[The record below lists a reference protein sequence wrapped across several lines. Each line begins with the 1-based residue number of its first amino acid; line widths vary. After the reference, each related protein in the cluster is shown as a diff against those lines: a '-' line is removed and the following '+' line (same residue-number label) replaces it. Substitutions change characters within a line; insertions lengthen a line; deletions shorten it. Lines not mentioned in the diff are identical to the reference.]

1 MLVELRIRDL
11 AIIDEVDIGFSRGL
25 NVLTGETGAGKSIII
40 NAVNMLLGD
49 RSSDGLVR
57 TGAEQ
62 GTVEALFDFSGK
74 PHIEERLKAMGLPDS
89 RDVLIKRMVMASGR
103 SRVFV
108 NGELSTLTTIS
119 KIGEVLLSVYGQYE
133 HQSLQKAERHIDIL
147 DEYGKLV
154 PLRRDYEGIFRD
166 MEGFRRELAGLRE
179 RESQTIKDREL
190 MRFQSQEIASANLD
204 EGEEDALSEQRTLLA
219 NAERLHERADL
230 AEGTLYSGDSS
241 ISEKLTTVLQ
251 KVREI
256 SKIDSSMESLAKTIE
271 TSIYQLEEVAFALR
285 DYRDKVECDP
295 EALEAVERRF
305 DEIRRLKTKYGDTI
319 KEVFH
324 FKSRL
329 DDQLQTLESDRARIE
344 ELEEHLTRVE
354 QKTVELARDLSR
366 KRKSVAETFRKVM
379 EEELVSLGMANTVF
393 EIRFGADRPMAREKW
408 VVACE
413 VPLGPRGMDTAEFYI
428 SPNVGEEPR
437 PLSRIA
443 SGGELSRIMLA
454 IRRIIASTE
463 PGQTLIFDEVDSGIG
478 GAVAEVVG
486 KKLKDLSLY
495 HQVLCV
501 THLPQIAC
509 FADVHH
515 RVTKKAQTNRTLT
528 RTRELKAKERVDEIA
543 RMLGG
548 IHITDKTRAHASE
561 MIENARK
568 QLSRLRNQTTNVR
581 QNESAV

>member
-1 MLVELRIRDL
+1 
-11 AIIDEVDIGFSRGL
+11 
-25 NVLTGETGAGKSIII
+25 
-40 NAVNMLLGD
+40 
-49 RSSDGLVR
+49 LVR

-74 PHIEERLKAMGLPDS
+74 PHIEEKLKAMGLPDS
-89 RDVLIKRMVMASGR
+89 RDVLIKRTVMASGR

-154 PLRRDYEGIFRD
+154 PLRSDYEATFRD
-166 MEGFRRELAGLRE
+166 MEGVRRELADLRE

-190 MRFQSQEIASANLD
+190 MRFQSQEIASANLH

-344 ELEEHLTRVE
+344 ELEEHLIRAE
-354 QKTVELARDLSR
+354 QKTVELARTLSR
-366 KRKSVAETFRKVM
+366 KRKAVAEAFRKVM

-393 EIRFGADRPMAREKW
+393 KVRFGADRPMAREKW
-408 VVACE
+408 VDACE

-454 IRRIIASTE
+454 IRRIIASAE

-528 RTRELKAKERVDEIA
+528 RTRELKTKERVDEIA

-568 QLSRLRNQTTNVR
+568 QLSRSTNQTTNVR